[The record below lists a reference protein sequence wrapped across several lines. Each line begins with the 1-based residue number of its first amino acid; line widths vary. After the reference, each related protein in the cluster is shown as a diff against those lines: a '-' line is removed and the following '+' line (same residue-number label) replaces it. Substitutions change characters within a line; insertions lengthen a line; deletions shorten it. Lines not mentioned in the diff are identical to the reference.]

1 MSGEAWQESDQ
12 IRPATVHRAYGRGA
26 AGYDAFVATL
36 PGYRTH
42 LRVSASRM
50 GLGDGHGLRLLD
62 VGCGTGVST
71 EALLTSVGGAEVVA
85 VDASAEML
93 AVARRKNWSPRVT
106 FVHSRLET
114 LAEAGVEGPFDGI
127 LASFLVSNLPDA
139 EHGLRRLLSL
149 LAPGAPLAVH
159 DYAVSGRSRM
169 RWTAANWT
177 WMLPMASLRWGAADL
192 ARYRARRIATA
203 GGPEQ
208 MVHRME
214 RAGFDDVRVQ
224 TVGGVQQHLVHTFLG
239 RRPDEPD
246 VVGERQERRARGSAI
261 AAAGWRPRRDEPVP
275 AHRDTTVPVDEGGPA
290 DPGYAETLPD
300 QVLDGDDVELGEGD
314 AAVAPVSPPGA
325 PAHPTAP
332 AGRTGDADRDDT
344 GDGPD
349 DHDRGGSGAP
359 DGPTPDDPTS
369 DEDPD
374 TRPRGHGVARA
385 LRYGLPGSRPGS
397 SGPDPVAE
405 PDPGATGPPRPAPG
419 PRPRRPVG
427 LRRPG
432 PPRPRPGEA
441 PPPAEDDEPPTPPT
455 GTRRV

>member
-26 AGYDAFVATL
+26 AGFDAFVATL

-93 AVARRKNWSPRVT
+93 AVARKKNWSPRVT

-114 LAEAGVEGPFDGI
+114 LAEAGIEGPFDGI

-159 DYAVSGRSRM
+159 DYAVGGRSRM
-169 RWTAANWT
+169 RWTTANWT

-192 ARYRARRIATA
+192 ARYRARRIAAA

-246 VVGERQERRARGSAI
+246 VVGERQERRARRSAI
-261 AAAGWRPRRDEPVP
+261 AAAGWRPLRDEPAP
-275 AHRDTTVPVDEGGPA
+275 APEDTTEPVDEGGPE
-290 DPGYAETLPD
+290 DPGYAETLPE
-300 QVLDGDDVELGEGD
+300 QVLEDDGVEVGEGD
-314 AAVAPVSPPGA
+314 ADVAADPA
-325 PAHPTAP
+325 P
-332 AGRTGDADRDDT
+332 
-344 GDGPD
+344 
-349 DHDRGGSGAP
+349 SGAA
-359 DGPTPDDPTS
+359 DDPAPTE
-369 DEDPD
+369 DDDPD
-374 TRPRGHGVARA
+374 TRPRGHAVARA
-385 LRYGLPGSRPGS
+385 LRYGLPDPRPEPPGPGAAEPGPGAAEPEPGVTGSDSGAA
-397 SGPDPVAE
+397 GPDRGAAE
-405 PDPGATGPPRPAPG
+405 PGPAGPGATGPRRPAPG

-432 PPRPRPGEA
+432 PPRPRPGDA
-441 PPPAEDDEPPTPPT
+441 PPPAGDDEPPTPPT